1 MYPRFSDI
9 LNNLFG
15 TNLNLPIQTYGFF
28 VALAFIAAGFL
39 VYHELKRKEKAG
51 LIPAQT
57 KEIIKGRPPGFAE
70 LFFTG
75 FFFFIP
81 GFKISG
87 MLFDYQVFT
96 NNPQNYLLSLQGNLL
111 GGIFFFLLA
120 IIIVYL
126 KGQKEKLAEPIKVET
141 VVYARHL
148 TPVLVLIAAFTGI
161 LGAKLFDMIEHLYE
175 LFRDPI
181 HVIFSFSG
189 LTFYGGLIVAA
200 LAVGIYGERNKI
212 KWPIMA
218 DTVAPAL
225 MLAYAIGRIGC
236 QLSGDGCWG
245 IPNLLPKPEWLSI
258 FPDWMWAFD
267 FPRNVINQGIEI
279 PGCAGNFCH
288 ALEKPVFP
296 TSFYE
301 TVICSVFFLI
311 LWFIRK
317 KLNTPGLLFSI
328 YLILNGLERF
338 TIEQFRVNIR
348 YTILNI
354 HISQAQII
362 AGILILAGLSGLVWL
377 NYQHQILK
385 IKNAS
390 KN

>member
-1 MYPRFSDI
+1 MYPRFSDL
-9 LNNLFG
+9 LNDFFG
-15 TNLNLPIQTYGFF
+15 TNFNLPIQTYGFF
-28 VALAFIAAGFL
+28 VALAFIVAGFL

-57 KEIIKGRPPGFAE
+57 KETVKGRPPGFAE

-75 FFFFIP
+75 LFFFIL
-81 GFKISG
+81 GFKIFG
-87 MLFDYQVFT
+87 VLFDYQVFT
-96 NNPQNYLLSLQGNLL
+96 NNPQNYILSLHGNLL
-111 GGIFFFLLA
+111 AGIFFFLLA
-120 IIIVYL
+120 VIIVYL
-126 KGQKEKLAEPIKVET
+126 KGQKEKLTEPIKVET

-161 LGAKLFDMIEHLYE
+161 LGAKFFDIIEHLDE
-175 LFRDPI
+175 LFRDPL

-200 LAVGIYGERNKI
+200 LSVGIYGERNKI

-245 IPNLLPKPEWLSI
+245 VPNLMPKPEWLAI
-258 FPDWMWAFD
+258 LPDWMWAFN
-267 FPRNVINQGIEI
+267 FPHNVINHGIEI
-279 PGCAGNFCH
+279 PDCVGNFCF

-301 TVICSVFFLI
+301 TAICTAFFI
-311 LWFIRK
+311 FLWFIRN
-317 KLNTPGLLFSI
+317 KLSTPGLLFSI

-348 YTILNI
+348 YNILNI
-354 HISQAQII
+354 QISQAQII
-362 AGILILAGLSGLVWL
+362 AAILILAGLSGLVFF
-377 NYQHQILK
+377 NRHKILK
-385 IKNAS
+385 TKHVS

>member
-9 LNNLFG
+9 LNDFFG
-15 TNLNLPIQTYGFF
+15 TNLNMPIQTYGFF
-28 VALAFIAAGFL
+28 VAVAFIVAGIL
-39 VYHELKRKEKAG
+39 VYLELKRKEKAG
-51 LIPAQT
+51 IIPIQYT
-57 KEIIKGRPPGFAE
+57 EIIKGRPAGIGE
-70 LFFTG
+70 LFLSG
-75 FFFFIP
+75 LIFFLL

-87 MLFDYQVFT
+87 ILFDYQLFSE
-96 NNPQNYLLSLQGNLL
+96 NPQNYILSFQGNLIA
-111 GGIFFFLLA
+111 GILFLIA
-120 IIIVYL
+120 AVFIVYR
-126 KGQKEKLAEPIKVET
+126 KGQKEKLSEPISEIVE
-141 VVYARHL
+141 VHAYHL
-148 TPVLVLIAAFTGI
+148 TPALVLIAAFTGI
-161 LGAKLFDMIEHLYE
+161 LGAKLFDIIEHLDE
-175 LFRDPI
+175 LFHDPI

-189 LTFYGGLIVAA
+189 LTFYGGLIVAG

-245 IPNLLPKPEWLSI
+245 IPNLSPKPEWLAI

-267 FPRNVINQGIEI
+267 FPHNVINHGIEI
-279 PGCAGNFCH
+279 TGCVGNFCY
-288 ALEKPVFP
+288 ALEQPVFP

-317 KLNTPGLLFSI
+317 KLITPGLLFSI

-338 TIEQFRVNIR
+338 TIEQFRVNIK
-348 YTILNI
+348 YNI
-354 HISQAQII
+354 FNFQTTQAQII
-362 AGILILAGLSGLVWL
+362 AGILILAGLAGLVFF
-377 NYQHQILK
+377 NRHKILK
-385 IKNAS
+385 TKYVS